1 MEILRFL
8 QWQWKQFDTWY
19 RFYLLAIFLIS
30 FGFGSGY
37 DIVYKAGFGILFLML
52 SKWLFIDQTMKSYN
66 EYKRQRDGLFDEIKG
81 K

>member
-8 QWQWKQFDTWY
+8 QWQWRQFDTWY
-19 RFYLLAIFLIS
+19 RFYLLAICLIS
-30 FGFGSGY
+30 FGFGSENEL
-37 DIVYKAGFGILFLML
+37 VYKAGFGIIFLML
-52 SKWLFIDQTMKSYN
+52 CKWLFVDQTMKSYN

>member
-8 QWQWKQFDTWY
+8 QWQWRQWDTWY

-30 FGFGSGY
+30 FGFGSEQE
-37 DIVYKAGFGILFLML
+37 IVYKVGFGILFLML
-52 SKWLFIDQTMKSYN
+52 CKWLFIDQTKKSYE
-66 EYKRQRDGLFDEIKG
+66 EYKRQRDGLFEEIKG

>member
-1 MEILRFL
+1 MEIIRFL

-30 FGFGSGY
+30 FGFGSEN
-37 DIVYKAGFGILFLML
+37 DLIVKAGFGILFLML
-52 SKWLFIDQTMKSYN
+52 SKWLFIDQTKKSYN
-66 EYKRQRDGLFDEIKG
+66 EYKRQRDGLFNEIKG